1 MISLAH
7 CYKLV
12 LIKEQTHVSLAL
24 KLNCFSIYLYIA
36 LLSPGDYIV
45 YKCPQ
50 PYSPLKLKNKIPSI
64 ELDTPDLV

>member
-36 LLSPGDYIV
+36 LQEIYIV

>member
-36 LLSPGDYIV
+36 LLSPGDL
-45 YKCPQ
+45 YK
-50 PYSPLKLKNKIPSI
+50 STNAHNHTALLNLKIKF
-64 ELDTPDLV
+64 LVSN

>member
-24 KLNCFSIYLYIA
+24 KLNCFSIYYLYIA
-36 LLSPGDYIV
+36 LLSPGDLYSLQMPTTI
-45 YKCPQ
+45 Q
-50 PYSPLKLKNKIPSI
+50 PS
-64 ELDTPDLV
+64 

>member
-24 KLNCFSIYLYIA
+24 KLNCFSIYLYIQNAHNHTA
-36 LLSPGDYIV
+36 LLN
-45 YKCPQ
+45 
-50 PYSPLKLKNKIPSI
+50 LKIKF
-64 ELDTPDLV
+64 LVSN

>member
-24 KLNCFSIYLYIA
+24 KLNCFSIYSYIA
-36 LLSPGDYIV
+36 LLSPGDLYSHQMPTTI
-45 YKCPQ
+45 Q
-50 PYSPLKLKNKIPSI
+50 PS
-64 ELDTPDLV
+64 

>member
-24 KLNCFSIYLYIA
+24 TLNCFSIYLYIA
-36 LLSPGDYIV
+36 LLSPGDLYSLQMPTTI
-45 YKCPQ
+45 Q
-50 PYSPLKLKNKIPSI
+50 PS
-64 ELDTPDLV
+64 